1 MASAVDILAE
11 ASERRK
17 ALLVGFARGGESRD
31 LSILDEL
38 GELVKNLGIDAVG
51 REVAFLREPSAH
63 FLVGSGKF
71 SEIAQKARS
80 LGADLIVFDDELS
93 PAQQRNWEAQSGLL
107 AINRQEIILDIF
119 ASRAQTKEARL
130 QVELAKLEYSL
141 PRLRKAW
148 SHLDRQR
155 GGGITQRGG
164 GESQLELD
172 RRFISERIAKLKAEL
187 ARVRV
192 MREVQRK
199 RRMRVPVPTA
209 AVVGYT
215 NAGKSS
221 LINALAD
228 ASLLAQDKL
237 FATLDPATR
246 RMRLANGSEI
256 LLTDTVGFVRK
267 LPHKFVEAF
276 KATLEEAV
284 VSDIILHVVDASNPE
299 AFGHIETTMGVLAE
313 LGADGKKT
321 ITVMNKSDAVSDESH
336 AHALRALRPD
346 AVWTSALR
354 GDGMRELAD
363 KIAEAV
369 SETDRKMRL
378 VIPHSEYK
386 SVAELHRLGA
396 VMSQKDTAEGAEIFA
411 RVPARLAG
419 SFAKWEDR

>member
-11 ASERRK
+11 ASERRR

-192 MREVQRK
+192 MRDVQRK

-336 AHALRALRPD
+336 AHALRALRPG
-346 AVWTSALR
+346 AVWTSALT

-378 VIPHSEYK
+378 VIP
-386 SVAELHRLGA
+386 
-396 VMSQKDTAEGAEIFA
+396 
-411 RVPARLAG
+411 
-419 SFAKWEDR
+419 